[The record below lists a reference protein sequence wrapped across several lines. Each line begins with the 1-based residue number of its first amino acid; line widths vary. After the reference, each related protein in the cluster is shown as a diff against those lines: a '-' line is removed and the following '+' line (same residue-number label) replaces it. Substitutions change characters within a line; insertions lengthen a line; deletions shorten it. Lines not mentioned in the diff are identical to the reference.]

1 MAINMPIQGTNAE
14 MIKLAMIAIQKK
26 LTKENMKSKMI
37 LQVHDELVFEVP
49 KNELD
54 SLKSIVINKMEN
66 ALSLSVP
73 IIVDC
78 GHGKSWFEA
87 H

>member
-1 MAINMPIQGTNAE
+1 
-14 MIKLAMIAIQKK
+14 
-26 LTKENMKSKMI
+26 MKSKMI

-78 GHGKSWFEA
+78 GHGKSWFEV

>member
-1 MAINMPIQGTNAE
+1 MPNPT
-14 MIKLAMIAIQKK
+14 KQKK

>member
-1 MAINMPIQGTNAE
+1 MQIALTGGTGFIGNY
-14 MIKLAMIAIQKK
+14 
-26 LTKENMKSKMI
+26 LTNKFVENDFKSKM
-37 LQVHDELVFEVP
+37 LVQVHDELVFEVP